1 MHDNRLNTM
10 VRFAAL
16 RLIIILIIS
25 VCVAAINWIDHS
37 FGRQINWAL
46 AIVLLVFGVMLE
58 VREKIETTTIL
69 GKMSKKEQFV
79 LFMAGYY
86 LGDWIDDRF
95 YGTDN
100 TRSIFM
106 VIFLR
111 VVIVFV
117 VWWVIE
123 KIEKLIV
130 SIIRKRRQP

>member
-95 YGTDN
+95 YGN
-100 TRSIFM
+100 TRPILIVSFIFSFWRA
-106 VIFLR
+106 VIF
-111 VVIVFV
+111 FV
-117 VWWVIE
+117 VWWVI
-123 KIEKLIV
+123 KKLIV